1 MRDLTSTISS
11 IEKSSIILLADE
23 KGTITY
29 ANNQFLALSRYE
41 KNELIG
47 YNYKKISSESYSH
60 SYFDQL
66 LQIVGQGN
74 VWEGKIMSQSKDG
87 NDYWLDITII
97 PLKDEQNRI
106 FQYIIIGTEM
116 TSGQVSDDSFTKTIK
131 DLHDITNALDE
142 SSIVA
147 ITDEKGTISYVN
159 DKFCKI
165 SKYSREELVGRTHR
179 VINSGYHSKSFFKS
193 MWETIKQGEVWK
205 GEVKNRAKDGSEY
218 WMNTTIVPYLD
229 DRGIP
234 YQYVSIRTDITD
246 RIKAETALAEALQS
260 DFRRTVQNLQN
271 CIFKMETD
279 DNNRFTYTLSEGKLA
294 EELGLTMD
302 KVLNKTPHEIFNDHV
317 AELMELNLGNALAG
331 MVVNFEMEYL
341 DRHFYMTLSPIQENE
356 KIVEVVGS
364 MIDITER
371 KKAEDTIHY
380 MAHYD
385 ALTHL
390 PNRTLFNHELMN
402 ALAHA
407 REKSE
412 QIGIIFIDLDRFKT
426 INDTLGHSMG
436 DHLLKA
442 VSKRISECLRSC
454 DFLSRQGGDEFTLF
468 LPNITRTEI
477 EVIAKRIIDR
487 MSEAFYIEHLEIYS
501 TPSIGISMFPDDG
514 DDIEILLKNADAAMY
529 LAKEK
534 RRNNYQFFTKELHK
548 AIANKLKLESD
559 LRRALDQNQFILYYQ
574 PKVEINT
581 GEIIGMEALI
591 RWMHPELGLVPP
603 MEFISIAEETGLII
617 PIGEWVMRTA
627 CRRVKQWHQAGYEQ
641 LTVAVNI
648 SLRQFMQ
655 NDFHEIIKEIL
666 EENDLLPE
674 FLELEITESIAHD
687 AKQTIRVLNRIKSL
701 GVKISI
707 DDFGTG
713 YSSLSYLSQFPI
725 DRLKID
731 QSFVRHLSVS
741 NQAIIKTIIDMAHNM
756 GIAVIAEGVET
767 KEHVDFLKQQQ
778 CKEVQGYYYSKPLA
792 DTEAN
797 TFLRDHR
804 KGMRFH

>member
-1 MRDLTSTISS
+1 MSDIASTISS
-11 IEKSSIILLADE
+11 IEKSSII
-23 KGTITY
+23 
-29 ANNQFLALSRYE
+29 
-41 KNELIG
+41 
-47 YNYKKISSESYSH
+47 
-60 SYFDQL
+60 
-66 LQIVGQGN
+66 
-74 VWEGKIMSQSKDG
+74 
-87 NDYWLDITII
+87 
-97 PLKDEQNRI
+97 
-106 FQYIIIGTEM
+106 
-116 TSGQVSDDSFTKTIK
+116 TKTIK
-131 DLHDITNALDE
+131 DLHDIQNALDE

-147 ITDEKGTISYVN
+147 ITDEKGIISYVN
-159 DKFCKI
+159 DKFCEI
-165 SKYSREELVGRTHR
+165 SKHPREELVGRTHR
-179 VINSGYHSKSFFKS
+179 VINSGFHPKSFFKS
-193 MWETIKQGEVWK
+193 MWKTIKQGQVWK

-229 DRGIP
+229 DRGVP

-271 CIFKMETD
+271 CIFKLEMDEK
-279 DNNRFTYTLSEGKLA
+279 NRFTYTLSAGKLA

-302 KVLNKTPHEIFNDHV
+302 KVMNKTPHEIFNDSV
-317 AELMELNLGNALAG
+317 AELMEINLGNALAG

-341 DRHFYMTLSPIQENE
+341 DKHFYITLSPIEENE

-390 PNRTLFNHELMN
+390 PNRTLFNYELIK
-402 ALAHA
+402 ALVHA
-407 REKSE
+407 KDKSE
-412 QIGIIFIDLDRFKT
+412 QIGVIFIDLDRFKT

-442 VSKRISECLRSC
+442 VAKRIAQCLRSC

-468 LPNITRTEI
+468 FPNISRIEI
-477 EVIAKRIIDR
+477 EAIAQQIIDR
-487 MSEAFYIEHLEIYS
+487 MSDAFCIEHMEIYI

-514 DDIEILLKNADAAMY
+514 EDIEILLKNADAAMY

-534 RRNNYQFFTKELHK
+534 RRNNYQFFTKELHE
-548 AIANKLKLESD
+548 AIANKLKLEGD
-559 LRRALDQNQFILYYQ
+559 LRKALDQNQFALYYQ
-574 PKVEINT
+574 PKIEIDT

-603 MEFISIAEETGLII
+603 MEFISIAEETGLIV

-627 CRRVKQWHQAGYEQ
+627 CQQVKQWHQAGYEQ
-641 LTVAVNI
+641 LSVAVNI

-655 NDFHEIIKEIL
+655 NDFHEVIKKIL
-666 EENDLLPE
+666 EDIDLLPE

-731 QSFVRHLSVS
+731 QSFVRQFNAS

-767 KEHVDFLKQQQ
+767 KEHVDFLKQQK
-778 CKEVQGYYYSKPLA
+778 CKEVQGYFYSKPLA
-792 DTEAN
+792 DSEAN
-797 TFLRDHR
+797 KFLGDYR